1 MTVVV
6 TGGLI
11 CSCGFQITRVWAS
24 DCKVFSGFQV
34 AVVFILNFLVFFFMW
49 ILLFF
54 WVYGFDLLE
63 DSVEERDFE

>member
-1 MTVVV
+1 MRFDWVWW
-6 TGGLI
+6 
-11 CSCGFQITRVWAS
+11 FRVA
-24 DCKVFSGFQV
+24 
-34 AVVFILNFLVFFFMW
+34 AVFILISGFVFFMW